1 MEKSNFIR
9 SSGTPTKFSE
19 DEFPKI
25 TVIVA
30 CKDAAS
36 TITRTLSSIE
46 AQDYANIQVI
56 VIDGG
61 SSDQTHNIIEE
72 FRHIVD
78 VYISGKDKGV
88 ADAHNIALLHATG
101 DLITFLNADD
111 FKLPGCFY
119 FVAKKF
125 MADASVDI
133 VSTGLKII
141 DEHLTETHYYNK
153 KEDIVVT
160 VPNMLMKFTAFNC
173 HFFSRS
179 ALASQPPFLNF
190 VSDDDSRFIACDRL
204 WMIQLAKRN
213 PKTAFVSGAYH
224 CYMAHA
230 NSATLSGKNWKK
242 IRHEHIW
249 IAKELLK
256 TNCNHEEKNLIQT
269 FKYRNEVLLIV
280 LTLMEFKFE
289 TAIAFAASK
298 VASQGW
304 RWAANIPIVLA
315 SELHFRIK
323 PRLRSA
329 LRRAKFKLAS
339 TDTL

>member
-1 MEKSNFIR
+1 MNIITLRDASTTPKPQPFALIAGNELDKALTYIGKSNFIR

-119 FVAKKF
+119 FVA
-125 MADASVDI
+125 
-133 VSTGLKII
+133 
-141 DEHLTETHYYNK
+141 E
-153 KEDIVVT
+153 
-160 VPNMLMKFTAFNC
+160 
-173 HFFSRS
+173 
-179 ALASQPPFLNF
+179 
-190 VSDDDSRFIACDRL
+190 
-204 WMIQLAKRN
+204 
-213 PKTAFVSGAYH
+213 
-224 CYMAHA
+224 
-230 NSATLSGKNWKK
+230 
-242 IRHEHIW
+242 
-249 IAKELLK
+249 
-256 TNCNHEEKNLIQT
+256 
-269 FKYRNEVLLIV
+269 
-280 LTLMEFKFE
+280 
-289 TAIAFAASK
+289 
-298 VASQGW
+298 
-304 RWAANIPIVLA
+304 
-315 SELHFRIK
+315 
-323 PRLRSA
+323 
-329 LRRAKFKLAS
+329 
-339 TDTL
+339 